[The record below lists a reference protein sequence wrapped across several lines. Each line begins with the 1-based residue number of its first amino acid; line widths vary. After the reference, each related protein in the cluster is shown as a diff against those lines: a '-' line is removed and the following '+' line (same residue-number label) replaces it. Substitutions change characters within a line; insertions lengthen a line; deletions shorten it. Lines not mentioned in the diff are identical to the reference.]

1 MTFNISFNDIA
12 SQKHL
17 YCLIHLCS
25 SSFVTLRYESYFVK
39 FCYIFIP
46 GHGYKIVTPETFA
59 MLEKGYL
66 NEQPPAPIF
75 LPLPVPSK
83 TTCSEMRSI
92 SCQTANA
99 EGDSSTLSE
108 SQEHPSDIKVEKK
121 EKKSRRSRLDRSNSV
136 RIPKKDKK
144 AKEEGLSRSNSLRY
158 NEEKTAAIVTS
169 LNSKDTKD
177 SKEADVISS
186 KEKGG
191 QLMKSL
197 Y

>member
-1 MTFNISFNDIA
+1 
-12 SQKHL
+12 
-17 YCLIHLCS
+17 
-25 SSFVTLRYESYFVK
+25 
-39 FCYIFIP
+39 
-46 GHGYKIVTPETFA
+46 
-59 MLEKGYL
+59 
-66 NEQPPAPIF
+66 
-75 LPLPVPSK
+75 
-83 TTCSEMRSI
+83 MRSI